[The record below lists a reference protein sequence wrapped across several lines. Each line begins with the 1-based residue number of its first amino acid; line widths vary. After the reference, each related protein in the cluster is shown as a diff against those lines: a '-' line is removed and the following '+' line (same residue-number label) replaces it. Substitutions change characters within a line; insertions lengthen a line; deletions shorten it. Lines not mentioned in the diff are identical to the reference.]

1 MACERGPTCSLT
13 VTSHA
18 VIELPH
24 PVCRSDAGG
33 PTMPRPSWAD
43 SLREEDRQIN
53 DKPTYTYEPTS
64 GQGEVETKQR
74 WAWGRVPQ
82 WEQPVWR
89 PSQCEWMWHK
99 SVSQSCLQVSLLNAQ
114 KPLAKAEAKA
124 RWKTSGVPPCPRDV
138 DL

>member
-33 PTMPRPSWAD
+33 PMMPRPSWAD

-64 GQGEVETKQR
+64 GQGEVETNR
-74 WAWGRVPQ
+74 GGPGAVSHSG
-82 WEQPVWR
+82 
-89 PSQCEWMWHK
+89 S
-99 SVSQSCLQVSLLNAQ
+99 SQSGGQVSVNGCGT
-114 KPLAKAEAKA
+114 KVYHSPVC
-124 RWKTSGVPPCPRDV
+124 R
-138 DL
+138 